1 MRYLDEKY
9 PDMKVIGH
17 TAYASAALTV
27 YDFYLKNN
35 VKCSKEK
42 INYFQEI
49 VRENRKYIEKA
60 DYLTKS
66 KKVQFILFLKS
77 PTLYN
82 VVFKAYRK
90 AKRI

>member
-9 PDMKVIGH
+9 PEMKVVGH

-27 YDFYLKNN
+27 YDFYLKNR

-42 INYFQEI
+42 MNHFQEVI
-49 VRENRKYIEKA
+49 KENKEYIKKA

-66 KKVQFILFLKS
+66 KKVQFMLFSKS

-82 VVFKAYRK
+82 VVFKTYRK
-90 AKRI
+90 VKRI